1 MKKTLKPVLAVILI
15 FVLVG
20 GAAAGFFIWR
30 HHERFIEKDEA
41 LEIALG
47 HAGLSRAELIDMDVD
62 FDSSRSSAWY
72 DIDFETHGMDYEYT
86 VDAASGEILYS
97 HSEPEHAD

>member
-1 MKKTLKPVLAVILI
+1 
-15 FVLVG
+15 
-20 GAAAGFFIWR
+20 
-30 HHERFIEKDEA
+30 
-41 LEIALG
+41 
-47 HAGLSRAELIDMDVD
+47 MDVD